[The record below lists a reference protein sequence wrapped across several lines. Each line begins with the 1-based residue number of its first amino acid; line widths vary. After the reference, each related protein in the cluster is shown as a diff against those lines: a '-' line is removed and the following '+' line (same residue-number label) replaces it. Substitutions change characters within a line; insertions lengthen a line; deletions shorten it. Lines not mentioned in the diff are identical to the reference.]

1 MERREIISTLRAMEV
16 GQIELFPLVQK
27 TSVLNTISERLYME
41 RELGCKWA
49 VKTNRDASLLEVR
62 RVS

>member
-41 RELGCKWA
+41 RELGCKWS
-49 VKTNRDASLLEVR
+49 VQTNRNAGTLAVT